1 MNIKLYRLYEY
12 FLYIIV
18 FLNLEFL
25 NIFNN
30 LNSAVANV
38 TVILSVV
45 LFIIYIFNFK
55 EGNVKLVYGFIF
67 CGLLLLFLIFQ
78 LFRHTNASFFLDYN
92 IKNRVGLIKY
102 YSYILLMFPIYETL
116 NKREN
121 IFIRNIYIL
130 GMIALVL
137 RIFVWTLYNKT
148 GIDIMPGLFSMMG
161 YSWSHGSDVRLPGT
175 FLDGFLLTY
184 SLSKIHEKLAKKES
198 KIYPYIIGLII
209 SLFYIY
215 YVFNSRSQILCCLLV
230 IVLSLVFVNNKILST
245 LAKILLVILCC
256 FLIIKISSHTDLF
269 KWGLNYYDPGT
280 QVRITGFDFYHDN
293 WINYKFLGFG
303 IAPDGNMFHTWYN
316 SWIYYL
322 SDLGIVN
329 ILFQF
334 GYIGLLLLF
343 LPVVFAF
350 FVGYK
355 NVKYSNGYL
364 LMLLSFYTIVLS
376 ILFQSV
382 YDSSRILIVPFILA
396 MMMIVNKE

>member
-92 IKNRVGLIKY
+92 IENRVGLIKY

-116 NKREN
+116 NKRGN

-280 QVRITGFDFYHDN
+280 QVRIIGFDFYHDN

>member
-55 EGNVKLVYGFIF
+55 EGSVKLVYGFIF

-116 NKREN
+116 NKRGN

>member
-116 NKREN
+116 NKRGN
-121 IFIRNIYIL
+121 IFIRNVYIL